1 MAVTIRKDLLLLSD
15 VVNQLKELPLTVEYD
30 KEDDGSITGEVLEF
44 HALENAKTLN
54 DCEDK
59 LISSMKEWAEI
70 HAENFQDW
78 AKGRFNEVP
87 YLLKILLSSDGELK
101 SCLSSVCMKN
111 KKSPLVRVRGD
122 VGLVRQRGY

>member
-15 VVNQLKELPLTVEYD
+15 VVNWLKGLPLTVEYD

-101 SCLSSVCMKN
+101 SCLHG
-111 KKSPLVRVRGD
+111 KKPP
-122 VGLVRQRGY
+122 QK